1 MSAQSSSTNSFQVEK
16 LRNIGIMAHIDAGK
30 TTTTERILYYTG
42 RSHKMGEVHDGNTVM
57 DWMEQE
63 QERGITITSAATT
76 CFWKGHQLNIIDT
89 PGHVDFT
96 LEVARCLRV
105 LDGVIAIFDG
115 VKGVEPQS
123 EKVWRQAQQHKIPT
137 LCFVNKM
144 DRTGADFLASVES
157 MVQKLKATPFCLQLP
172 IGSEAHFKGVV
183 DLLSMKSFIWE
194 EGQEKDQGE
203 VFLVKEGIEDEEL
216 RSFAEAYR
224 QKLIEKIVELDESLT
239 EKYIEEK
246 PVSVEELKRVLRKV
260 TLERKAFP
268 VFCGSAFRNKGVQL
282 LLDGVIDYL
291 PCPSVLFPLP
301 KQDKAQ
307 DKAQDKVQSKVRS
320 KARSK
325 ARDKVRDEARDEAR
339 GKAPSK
345 ATAKTKDKDLDEF
358 LALAGSDSRP
368 LALAALAFKVASDPF
383 VGTLTYVRVYS
394 GKISLGDQ
402 VWNPRVQKK
411 ERIQRLVKMH
421 ASNRQ
426 EVQTLNAGDIG
437 AVLGLKFTVT
447 GDTLCSSQKPV
458 VLESIAF
465 PQPVISM
472 VVEAKTS
479 ADQKKL
485 SLALQSL
492 EREDPSCRVHKD
504 SETGQTLLSGMG
516 ELHLEVLQDR
526 LLREHQLPV
535 NVGAP
540 QVSYRE
546 TLFRQG
552 EGEGVFDR
560 EVGGQKN
567 YARVKVQL
575 VPLDVGTGTGMG
587 AVTAGAVTAGTG
599 MGAVTAGTGMGAA
612 VTAGAGAAVT
622 AGAGA
627 GTGMDGDTGTVKELE
642 FKMALNLSPAQQK
655 IMASYEESIRQ
666 GCFEALASGVLV
678 GYATLFVEVRCVE
691 VDLSRGEEQFSALA
705 FKSAAAL
712 ATREAMKQGQVQ
724 LLEPIFS
731 VELYSPEA
739 FTGNLVGDLHA
750 RRGKILSVEASPKD
764 SQIQILKAE
773 APLANLFGY
782 ATDVRSLSQGRASFT
797 MRFLHYDFLPEK
809 EIPSH
814 IKW

>member
-1 MSAQSSSTNSFQVEK
+1 
-16 LRNIGIMAHIDAGK
+16 MAHIDAGK

-42 RSHKMGEVHDGNTVM
+42 KSHKMGEVHDGNTVM

-76 CFWKGHQLNIIDT
+76 CFWKGHQFNIIDT

-307 DKAQDKVQSKVRS
+307 DKVRS

-325 ARDKVRDEARDEAR
+325 ARGKDQGKARDKAR
-339 GKAPSK
+339 GKARDKAPSK

-516 ELHLEVLQDR
+516 ELHLEVLRDR

-575 VPLDVGTGTGMG
+575 VPLGVGMGTGMGAVTAGAGTGTGMG
-587 AVTAGAVTAGTG
+587 AVTADAGTG
-599 MGAVTAGTGMGAA
+599 VGTADAD
-612 VTAGAGAAVT
+612 AGA
-622 AGAGA
+622 
-627 GTGMDGDTGTVKELE
+627 GMDGDTGTVKELE

-655 IMASYEESIRQ
+655 IMAPYEESIRQ
-666 GCFEALASGVLV
+666 GCFEALASGVLA

-691 VDLSRGEEQFSALA
+691 VDLSRGEEQLSALA

-773 APLANLFGY
+773 APLVNLFGY
-782 ATDVRSLSQGRASFT
+782 ATEVRSLSQGRASFT

-814 IKW
+814 IRW